1 MMALF
6 NRHRSN
12 DDLGLPDEDTDTD
25 GRPDG
30 IDPPP
35 APRLADIDWD
45 ADVAENARLAIPQPG
60 FPSRPLPFEE
70 SAVKLF
76 DADMRECTKWGNRQ
90 RALLP
95 SLHETASA
103 RRLDLREDC
112 DRLDRE
118 IAAAQNDVESQRE
131 QLDEQD
137 RRFPQGPGAVDG
149 LLIAGMTLGAGLETI
164 TLQPV
169 IGEIFTTQDWKAWC
183 FAAFAV
189 GAIGYSSWQFGG
201 LLHRWLAYEGPVR
214 VRRTLGWKAL
224 GFAVFAVLALIAV
237 VAIRLLA
244 RNDEVTSWQEAAFGG
259 CLYAAVQ
266 GLVQLAAMTHGWRHD
281 NPRVK
286 ELANTE
292 AHLTQLRSDR
302 EMRDDDLGDATA
314 WAESL
319 NEFHVSAWLTEH
331 RAQLAADYAAAD
343 LAYRNDLGQALI
355 AAGHDESASML
366 LILPLPTFVPP
377 AESDPDD
384 TTEWVNGFMLPL

>member
-1 MMALF
+1 MAFLQL
-6 NRHRSN
+6 NRS
-12 DDLGLPDEDTDTD
+12 DDGYGLPDEGPDTD
-25 GRPDG
+25 GCPDG

-35 APRLADIDWD
+35 APRLADVDWD

-90 RALLP
+90 RTLLP
-95 SLHETASA
+95 SLHETALA
-103 RRLDLREDC
+103 RRNELQDDC

-118 IAAAQNDVESQRE
+118 IAATQNDVEAQRE

-137 RRFPQGPGAVDG
+137 SRFPQASGAVDG
-149 LLIAGMTLGAGLETI
+149 LLVVGTAVGAFLETVA
-164 TLQPV
+164 LQPV
-169 IGEIFTTQDWKAWC
+169 IGKIFATDDWKAWS

-201 LLHRWLAYEGPVR
+201 LLHRWLAYEGPIR
-214 VRRTLGWKAL
+214 VRRTLGWKAV
-224 GFAVFAVLALIAV
+224 GFGLFAVLALIAI
-237 VAIRLLA
+237 VAIRILA
-244 RNDEVTSWQEAAFGG
+244 RSDEVTSWQEAAFSG

-266 GLVQLAAMTHGWRHD
+266 GLVQLAAMTHGWRHE

-292 AHLTQLRSDR
+292 AHLAQLRTDR
-302 EMRDDDLGDATA
+302 EAREDDLGDATA

-319 NEFHVSAWLTEH
+319 NEFQVGTWLTEH
-331 RAQLAADYAAAD
+331 RAQLAADYGAAD

-355 AAGHDESASML
+355 DAGHDESASML

-377 AESDPDD
+377 VESDPDD